1 MQRGTVT
8 KRASRLFLPTL
19 AVMLFATT
27 SVSAH
32 HGWAWATGEEFE
44 LTGEITAT
52 LLGNPHGE
60 VTLDADG
67 ETWTVEVG
75 QPWRNAS
82 AGLSDDDLAVG
93 TVMTVYGHRSAEASE
108 RLVKAERIVI
118 EGQDYNLYPDRE
130 S

>member
-1 MQRGTVT
+1 
-8 KRASRLFLPTL
+8 
-19 AVMLFATT
+19 MLFATT

-82 AGLSDDDLAVG
+82 AGLSDEDLAVG
-93 TVMTVYGHRSAEASE
+93 TVMTVHGHRSAEGSE
-108 RLVKAERIVI
+108 RLVKAERVVI
-118 EGQDYNLYPDRE
+118 EDQDYNLYPDRE